1 VLDVQGVDP
10 KAFRDRLETA
20 GISMREPRDDGSI
33 IVQVNE
39 TWASVSGEELGRRM
53 IAALD

>member
-1 VLDVQGVDP
+1 VAPPNLT
-10 KAFRDRLETA
+10 F

-39 TWASVSGEELGRRM
+39 TWASVAGEEIGRWM
-53 IAALD
+53 VAALD